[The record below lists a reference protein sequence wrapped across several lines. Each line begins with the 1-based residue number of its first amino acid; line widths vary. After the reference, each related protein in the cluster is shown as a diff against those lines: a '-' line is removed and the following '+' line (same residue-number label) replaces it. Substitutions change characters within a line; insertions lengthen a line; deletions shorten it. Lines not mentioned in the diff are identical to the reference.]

1 MQIVASTAIAAMGV
15 LPQLDRQGF
24 KIKNSKIYAQFFAWG
39 TPLCLPKKRKIVYK
53 SSSTVGTFSLSRKL
67 DAHSR
72 LAIRSVVPTLAVI
85 IAATFKAALPR
96 SKRAVKK
103 RRDFAPESLP
113 GAIIS

>member
-72 LAIRSVVPTLAVI
+72 LAIRSVVPTGGYYRRHLQG
-85 IAATFKAALPR
+85 AALPR

-103 RRDFAPESLP
+103 RWDFASEGLS
-113 GAIIS
+113 